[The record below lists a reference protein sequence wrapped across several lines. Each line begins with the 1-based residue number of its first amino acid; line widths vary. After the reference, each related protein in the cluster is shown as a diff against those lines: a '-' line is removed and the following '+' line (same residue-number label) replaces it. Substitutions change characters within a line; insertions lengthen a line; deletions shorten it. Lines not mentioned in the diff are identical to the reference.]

1 MTDPTSSELIRKV
14 RDRTSAPLLECKN
27 ALQEAGGDID
37 KAIEILKIKGLSKVE
52 KKSGRN
58 TPEGQ
63 IFSYIHAGGK
73 IGVLVEINC
82 ETDFVARNDE
92 FQLFAREIAMQ
103 IAASDP
109 HFVSKGDIPESF
121 IENEKKVI
129 LAQVEES
136 GKKPEVVEKMIEGK
150 LNKRLE
156 EVSLLDQIYIRD
168 SKLKVEDLQNEIV
181 SKLGENI
188 KISRFVRY
196 QIGETQT
203 DD

>member
-58 TPEGQ
+58 PPEGQ

-168 SKLKVEDLQNEIV
+168 SKLKIEDLQNEIV